1 MQNGTIAAPATER
14 VHSGKPCAEAV
25 GEEAERPGAARV
37 FLLVGG
43 TLNRETDVIAKVR
56 GLYDT
61 ADPVDAQ
68 QALTLA
74 A

>member
-1 MQNGTIAAPATER
+1 MQNGTIAATATER
-14 VHSGKPCAEAV
+14 VHFGRPCAEAV
-25 GEEAERPGAARV
+25 GEEAERLGAERV
-37 FLLVGG
+37 FLLLGG
-43 TLNRETDVIAKVR
+43 ALDRQTDVIAKVR

-68 QALTLA
+68 QAQTLA